1 MVTTF
6 QTLLTKHQTISFSMN
21 RNDKLP
27 SAPMNSSDP
36 VVGVDKSKTI
46 CQKFQANNSTKI
58 VVLHI
63 FWKTQS

>member
-1 MVTTF
+1 
-6 QTLLTKHQTISFSMN
+6 MN

-27 SAPMNSSDP
+27 SAPMNSPDP
-36 VVGVDKSKTI
+36 VVGADKSKTI

>member
-6 QTLLTKHQTISFSMN
+6 ETLLTKYQTISFIMN

-46 CQKFQANNSTKI
+46 CQKFQTKI